1 MKLKNKIK
9 LLGLVFILTMI
20 FLSNKV
26 FAANTI
32 DVKVN
37 GTMDFTKATEVLQLV
52 NDERKANGAEPLKMD
67 TELQEVAMT
76 RAAELAL
83 NFDHIRPDGTY
94 CFTICSKL
102 HGENIACGM
111 TTSSDVM
118 NRWMNSATHKSN
130 ILDNSFKS
138 IGIGCFKN
146 GSVYYWVQNFSMYDV
161 TLETSKTGTQNAT
174 YNVSVINEDLKMYA
188 RKTTNSNSISFM
200 YIGNEGSYIFGIKN
214 KSTDLFY
221 SVGDVSDYIFSSSN
235 SDVIKMNS
243 DGTFNAVGKGT
254 ATITITLRADPSVN
268 YTEDIT
274 VKLLDPEKVTGL
286 KAQNHKTTSFDI
298 TWDLQNETADKY
310 EVNMYN
316 SKKKKY
322 ENLGTSYS
330 NGGKVYGLQSGTTYK
345 LQVRALRTVNGTTYT
360 GPFSDILK
368 TTTATEKT
376 KISKVKG
383 AKKKLTVNWKKISK
397 ATGYQVQVATDKKF
411 KKNKKSLTISKNKTI
426 SKTIKKLKSKK
437 KYFVRVRTYRKVG
450 GKKVY
455 SSWSSVKNIKT
466 K

>member
-9 LLGLVFILTMI
+9 LLGLVFIITIL

-26 FAANTI
+26 LAANTI

-37 GTMDFTKATEVLQLV
+37 GTMDYTKATEILRLV
-52 NDERKANGAEPLKMD
+52 NEQRKANGAEPLKMD
-67 TELQEVAMT
+67 AELQEVAMT

-83 NFDHIRPDGTY
+83 NFDHTRPDGTS
-94 CFTICSKL
+94 CFAINSKS

-111 TTSSDVM
+111 TSASDVM
-118 NRWMNSATHKSN
+118 NRWMNSEGHKAN
-130 ILDNSFKS
+130 ILYGNFKS

-146 GSVYYWVQNFSMYDV
+146 GNVYYWVQNFGVYDA
-161 TLETSKTGTQNAT
+161 TLETSKTGTQNII
-174 YNVSVINEDLKMYA
+174 YNVSVINENLEIYA
-188 RKTTNSNSISFM
+188 RKTTNSTSISFM
-200 YIGNEGSYIFGIKN
+200 NIGNEGSYIFGIKN

-221 SVGDVSDYIFSSSN
+221 NVGDASDYTFTSSN
-235 SDVIKMNS
+235 SNVIKINS
-243 DGTFNAVGKGT
+243 NGKINAVGKGT
-254 ATITITLRADPSVN
+254 ATITISLKANPSVKFSEN
-268 YTEDIT
+268 IT
-274 VKLLDPEKVTGL
+274 VKPFEPEKVTGL

-298 TWDLQNETADKY
+298 TWDLQNDTANKY
-310 EVNMYN
+310 EVYMYN
-316 SKKKKY
+316 SKKKNY
-322 ENLGTSYS
+322 EKLGTSYS

-345 LQVRALRTVNGTTYT
+345 LQVRALRTVNGKTYY
-360 GPFSDILK
+360 GPYSDVLK
-368 TTTATEKT
+368 TTTATDKT

-383 AKKKLTVNWKKISK
+383 AKKKLTVNWKKVSK

-437 KYFVRVRTYRKVG
+437 KYYVRVRTYRKVG